1 MFDAVQI
8 PDPQSPVLS
17 AEMSEN
23 TARLPILTDI
33 SDRHAHGL
41 ARHDLRVLRDRCRR
55 ASDGAFRTF
64 NESSGITTA
73 KGARRLVAKVDRSY
87 AGTTWARKV
96 RSDRQGTYAGWLT
109 PVVDQDN
116 IAVCCVSLRV
126 YANSPARLRQW
137 PWLVVPKHAIA
148 RGHQRLRDSD
158 WRAVQS
164 ELRAAALQAALVQVL
179 SMAIGL
185 KQFAIPALH
194 GLVIGD
200 VGEHCLHGR
209 TFIVP
214 PYSRRWG
221 DVFDAW
227 VRFQE
232 HLPAAGARAIEA
244 IALDHELPEL
254 EATCEALAREL
265 EPFEFLREAYAPGR
279 DRVGDL
285 WESAREQRDRM
296 G

>member
-1 MFDAVQI
+1 MTD
-8 PDPQSPVLS
+8 
-17 AEMSEN
+17 N
-23 TARLPILTDI
+23 TARLRVLTDF

-41 ARHDLRVLRDRCRR
+41 ARHDLRVLRERCRR
-55 ASDGAFRTF
+55 AKDGAFRTF
-64 NESSGITTA
+64 NESARIRTA
-73 KGARRLVAKVDRSY
+73 KGARRLIAKVDQSY

-96 RSDRQGTYAGWLT
+96 RSDRHGTYAGWLT
-109 PVVDQDN
+109 PVVDEDN

-126 YANSPARLRQW
+126 YANASARLRQW

-148 RGHQRLRDSD
+148 RGHQRLRESD

-164 ELRAAALQAALVQVL
+164 ELRAAALQAAAVQVL
-179 SMAIGL
+179 SMALGF

-194 GLVIGD
+194 GLVIGE
-200 VGEHCLHGR
+200 VGDHCLRGK

-227 VRFQE
+227 VRFQA
-232 HLPAAGARAIEA
+232 HLSPAGARAIEA

-254 EATCEALAREL
+254 EATCIALADEL
-265 EPFEFLREAYAPGR
+265 APFEFLRDPYEPGR
-279 DRVGDL
+279 DHVGDL
-285 WESAREQRDRM
+285 WEAAREQRDRART
-296 G
+296 

>member
-1 MFDAVQI
+1 MTD
-8 PDPQSPVLS
+8 
-17 AEMSEN
+17 N
-23 TARLPILTDI
+23 TARLRVLTDF

-41 ARHDLRVLRDRCRR
+41 ARHDLRVLRERCRR

-64 NESSGITTA
+64 NESPGITTA
-73 KGARRLVAKVDRSY
+73 KGARRLIAKIDRSY
-87 AGTTWARKV
+87 AATTWARRV
-96 RSDRQGTYAGWLT
+96 HSDRRGTYAGWLT
-109 PVVDQDN
+109 PVVDEDT

-126 YANSPARLRQW
+126 YAGSAARLRQW

-164 ELRAAALQAALVQVL
+164 ELRAAAMQAAAVQVL
-179 SMAIGL
+179 SMALGL

-221 DVFDAW
+221 EVFDAW
-227 VRFQE
+227 VRFQA
-232 HLPAAGARAIEA
+232 HLPAADARAIEA

-254 EATCEALAREL
+254 EATCMALAEEL
-265 EPFEFLREAYAPGR
+265 EPFEFLREPYRAGA

-285 WESAREQRDRM
+285 WEAARQQRDR